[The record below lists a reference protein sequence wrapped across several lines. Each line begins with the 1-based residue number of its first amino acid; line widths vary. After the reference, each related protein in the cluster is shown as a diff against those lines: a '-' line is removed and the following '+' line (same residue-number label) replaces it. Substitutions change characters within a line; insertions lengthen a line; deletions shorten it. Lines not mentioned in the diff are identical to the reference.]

1 MKKTRVLMLGMS
13 QNVGGVETYIINLLK
28 AMKGGKYVFYFP
40 KQDGT
45 LAYEDYLRQEHV
57 IISTPVPHRKY
68 WRYKKMWLNIMKEYQ
83 FDIVYYNTCD
93 IVSIDLLKIAK
104 AAKIPVRIIHS
115 HSTGIQQEFKGVV
128 NLIHKFT
135 EKQNRKSL
143 HKYATHFLACS
154 KAAGEW
160 MFGNR
165 KFDLIKNGIE
175 LEKYKFCETYRNE
188 CRAELGLEN
197 GNIIGCVGRL
207 DTEKNPFFS
216 IDVFNHLLNKKPNS
230 TLVFIGDG
238 ELKTELQNEVISK
251 GLSKKI
257 KFLGARNDVYKWLS
271 AIDCLLMPSFF
282 EGLPFVL
289 VEAQASGLSCLVSS
303 AVSSDANITG
313 LVEYIDLDAD
323 KQQWADKLI
332 ELSNRERI
340 DTADSLISSGYAIE
354 STAAFVSKI
363 IDTAFGE

>member
-1 MKKTRVLMLGMS
+1 MIGYSTDK
-13 QNVGGVETYIINLLK
+13 GGVESYIMNLYQQLK
-28 AMKGGKYVFYFP
+28 DKYEFVFCWPEMEIDGKKWVCPKNRHNYIKYYLFWRKFFKGNKF
-40 KQDGT
+40 D
-45 LAYEDYLRQEHV
+45 V
-57 IISTPVPHRKY
+57 I
-68 WRYKKMWLNIMKEYQ
+68 
-83 FDIVYYNTCD
+83 YYNTCD
-93 IVSIDLLKIAK
+93 IVSVDMLRFAK
-104 AAKIPVRIIHS
+104 KAGIPVRIIHS
-115 HSTGIQQEFKGVV
+115 HNTAIQQEFKGVV

-165 KFDLIKNGIE
+165 KFDVIKNGIE

-207 DTEKNPFFS
+207 DTQKNPFFS
-216 IDVFNHLLNKKPNS
+216 IDVFNHLLNKESNS
-230 TLVFIGDG
+230 TLIFIGDG

-251 GLSKKI
+251 GLSEKI

-332 ELSNRERI
+332 ELSKKERI
-340 DTADSLISSGYAIE
+340 DTSDSLIASGYATE
-354 STAAFVSKI
+354 ATASLISKI
-363 IDTAFGE
+363 IDTALGE